1 MMAIMMIV
9 ITGIEIVYNVN
20 KNNGKISVNNND
32 NIFSNI
38 IITII
43 IIFQSLWI
51 LMLIFTMLIIIK

>member
-43 IIFQSLWI
+43 IIFQSL
-51 LMLIFTMLIIIK
+51 